1 MVVREV
7 EFSSSVEYSEYLGF
21 LSGSCAHMRA
31 PHWWFSF
38 HKNHGM
44 VRGTTLKE
52 TEVIS
57 AVATGIL
64 IERRI
69 SRTGWKIERKAG

>member
-7 EFSSSVEYSEYLGF
+7 EFSSSVEYSEYLDF

-52 TEVIS
+52 TEVI
-57 AVATGIL
+57 
-64 IERRI
+64 
-69 SRTGWKIERKAG
+69 